1 MMFSNLPDENV
12 SDHPPFLIRLASHTN
27 HGAPHQ
33 FLLSELVRE
42 IVMTPKARANE
53 ERAFGGVAP

>member
-12 SDHPPFLIRLASHTN
+12 SDHPPFLITLASHTN

-33 FLLSELVRE
+33 FPYVGAGPRNRHD
-42 IVMTPKARANE
+42 A
-53 ERAFGGVAP
+53 